1 MIYKTKDS
9 LEPIRKL
16 ISEADKATN
25 DSSRTI
31 NTSDMSELLGA
42 VGGMGAGMGVSYA
55 ALVFCGEV
63 GLSAVG
69 ITSGLASAGALVG
82 GGMVAG
88 IGVLTAPVA
97 VLGIVGYATL
107 KKRNSRK
114 LLEAKTMLFKEIM
127 RKIAGINEALNKEV
141 NQQNERIEYLKRL
154 LILLESAQNDLSSD
168 LS

>member
-31 NTSDMSELLGA
+31 NTSDMSELLVA
-42 VGGMGAGMGVSYA
+42 AGGMSLGAGASYA
-55 ALVFCGEV
+55 
-63 GLSAVG
+63 AVG
-69 ITSGLASAGALVG
+69 ITSGLASDGVLFDRR
-82 GGMVAG
+82 MVAG
-88 IGVLTAPVA
+88 IGVLTASVA
-97 VLGIVGYATL
+97 ILGIVGYAI
-107 KKRNSRK
+107 KKINSRK
-114 LLEAKTMLFKEIM
+114 LLEAKTMLFKKIM
-127 RKIAGINEALNKEV
+127 RKIVGINEALNKEV
-141 NQQNERIEYLKRL
+141 NQQNERIEYLERL